1 MKDYYIKTKDLS
13 VGYQGKVLIRDINLD
28 IKKGEIVT
36 LIGPNG
42 AGKSTILKSVT
53 RQLKLIGGEVYLD
66 SDEIRKLS
74 YKSMARK
81 VAVML
86 TERMKPELMTCHD
99 VVATGRYPYTGR
111 LGVLS
116 GEDENKVDEALMAV
130 HAQELGIRNF
140 LEISDGQRQRILLAR
155 AICQEPEVMILD
167 EPTSYLDIRHKL
179 ELLES

>member
-116 GEDENKVDEALMAV
+116 REDEK
-130 HAQELGIRNF
+130 QG
-140 LEISDGQRQRILLAR
+140 G
-155 AICQEPEVMILD
+155 
-167 EPTSYLDIRHKL
+167 
-179 ELLES
+179 